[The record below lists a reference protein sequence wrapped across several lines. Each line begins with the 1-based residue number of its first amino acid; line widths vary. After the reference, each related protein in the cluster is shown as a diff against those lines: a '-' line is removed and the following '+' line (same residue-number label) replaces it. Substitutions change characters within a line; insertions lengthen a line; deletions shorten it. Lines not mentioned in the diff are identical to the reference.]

1 MTRVAVDLL
10 GGDRAPEAV
19 LDGVRAA
26 LAADAGLTVLAV
38 GPPEVTA
45 TLVGAPRVECVP
57 ASSRVEMDEP
67 HPVRAVRA
75 NRDASVR
82 VAMTLVRDGVAD
94 AAVSAGP
101 TGAAMAA
108 AVFTVGLLPGVTRAP
123 VAVTAPAAG
132 GPVVVV
138 DAGANVDCGADQ
150 LVQFALA
157 GAAFATVQHGVV
169 SPRVGLLSIGS
180 EPGKGDALRKQAF
193 DLLSASPLRFVG
205 NVEPAAVVTGGV
217 ADVVVADGF
226 TGNVLLKAIE
236 ATAAVAGMDSWSP
249 EHGGGMLLGI
259 AGVLA
264 VGHGASGPDAVAS
277 CIAMATESARANLP
291 GRIATAMSALVE
303 QRRALAGLS

>member
-1 MTRVAVDLL
+1 VTRVAVDLL
-10 GGDRAPEAV
+10 GGDRAPQAV
-19 LDGVRAA
+19 LDGARLA
-26 LAADAGLTVLAV
+26 LDADPDLTVLAV
-38 GPPEVTA
+38 GPPDLTRE
-45 TLVGAPRVECVP
+45 LSDHPRVECVP
-57 ASSRVEMDEP
+57 AAGRIEMDEP

-82 VAMTLVRDGVAD
+82 VAMTLVRDRAAD

-123 VAVTAPAAG
+123 VAVTAPTAA
-132 GPVVVV
+132 GPVVVL

-157 GAAFATVQHGVV
+157 GAAFATVQHAVA
-169 SPRVGLLSIGS
+169 SPRVGLLSIGT

-193 DLLSASPLRFVG
+193 ELLSASPVRFIG

-226 TGNVLLKAIE
+226 CGNVLLKSIE
-236 ATAAVAGMDSWSP
+236 ATAEVAGMASWSA
-249 EHGGGMLLGI
+249 ERGGGMLLGI

-264 VGHGASGPDAVAS
+264 IGHGAAGAVAVAS
-277 CIAMATESARANLP
+277 CIALAAEAARADLP
-291 GRIATAMSALVE
+291 GRIAAAIGVLVQ

>member
-1 MTRVAVDLL
+1 VTRVAVDLL
-10 GGDRAPEAV
+10 GGDRAPGAV
-19 LDGVRAA
+19 VEGVRAA
-26 LAADAGLTVLAV
+26 LAADADLTVVAV
-38 GPPEVTA
+38 GPLEVTA
-45 TLVGAPRVECVP
+45 ALRGEQRVECVL
-57 ASSRVEMDEP
+57 AADRVPMDEQ

-75 NRDASVR
+75 NRDASIR
-82 VAMTLVRDGVAD
+82 VTMTLVRDGAAD

-108 AVFTVGLLPGVTRAP
+108 AVFTVGLLPGVSRAP

-138 DAGANVDCGADQ
+138 DAGANVDCGADH

-157 GAAFATVQHGVV
+157 GAAFATVQHRVER
-169 SPRVGLLSIGS
+169 PRVGLLSIGS
-180 EPGKGDALRKQAF
+180 EPGKGDALRKQAYE
-193 DLLSASPLRFVG
+193 LLSASPLRFVG

-226 TGNVLLKAIE
+226 TGNVLLKSIE
-236 ATAAVAGMDSWSP
+236 ATAAVAGMASWSADR
-249 EHGGGMLLGI
+249 GAGMLLGI

-264 VGHGASGPDAVAS
+264 VGHGESGAAAVAS
-277 CIAMATESARANLP
+277 CIATAAEAARGNLP
-291 GRIATAMSALVE
+291 GRIATAMGALVQ